1 MANVELSYNPYLVK
15 TTIKIDG
22 KIPGNRSKLHIPLGA
37 RLQEWIEEFPVLLS
51 KECDGKLNIEFT
63 GTKVDFE
70 DVKTAFSESTVPH
83 NLSLTHIKDDVDDAE
98 KTIDKI
104 FSDIQSG
111 PIDDLKTSIIKET
124 FSKAKSSEFEV
135 NVVATMSSGKST
147 LINALLGRKLMP
159 AKNEATTA
167 TIVKIK
173 DVDGMKNY
181 SAVAYDKDHNFIK
194 RYEKV
199 TLKDMQA
206 LNDNGD
212 VYQIDIEGD
221 IKFVSSDGMSLVLV
235 DTPGPNNSRDIH
247 HQEMT
252 FKMLEDSDK
261 SLVLFVMNGR
271 QLGINDEKVFLDFI
285 CTNMKKGGK
294 KTRDRYIFAVNQLD
308 AFKPNPDD
316 DGEDCIEKALTSVRD
331 CLNERGIKDA
341 NIFPVSAGVALE
353 KRIDDEDEEL
363 LHPFY
368 KKAKKYEA
376 MRFNEYNQFSHQP
389 LSVREILA
397 KEMEELDAEDKVEY
411 YSGIR
416 NIEEAIRLYI
426 NKYARTTKVCD
437 LVLSFRTKLSELATM
452 AKLEDSIRRDADFK
466 KRLALEIKKAK
477 SLISD
482 SKTTK
487 LFTDEV
493 ERSNYTAE
501 TEKDIVKA
509 ISDAKRNFRELVS
522 GKDHQVPVATAKSQ
536 TRTIENQFNQS
547 AAQINVRVSGIIQ
560 NSFKKT
566 LSTVI
571 SKYIGHLNGLGIT
584 PQSMDL
590 SSYSGVTVLLPD
602 MNQSLKNNTSTKDE
616 SYIKQVEETVTIEG
630 NKGTYGSWGVA
641 AGASFGAALGSALPG
656 LGTLAG
662 ALIGGIAGLFGGR
675 ASGHDDYYETRYVPK
690 KVEKF
695 VDYVD
700 MQEVASSASHEFD
713 KLMDQLET
721 KALHYIRV
729 ENDKLKKNIKDK
741 IKEIDALLLRK
752 LDDLQG
758 LENSD
763 KQTSETIAKKENN
776 RKWLIDIQQR
786 VDNLIE
792 F

>member
-1 MANVELSYNPYLVK
+1 MIKVEISYNPYLVK
-15 TTIKIDG
+15 TTISIDG
-22 KIPGNRSKLHIPLGA
+22 KLPGNRSKLHIPLGA
-37 RLQEWIEEFPVLLS
+37 RLQEWIEDIPAILI
-51 KECDGKLNIEFT
+51 KECNDKVRIEFT

-70 DVKTAFSESTVPH
+70 DVKMAFKDSNIAYDIQHS
-83 NLSLTHIKDDVDDAE
+83 NIKDDVDE
-98 KTIDKI
+98 VENTIDAI
-104 FSDIQSG
+104 FSDIQKG
-111 PIDDLKTSIIKET
+111 PIADLKTSKIKDT
-124 FSKAKSSEFEV
+124 FKRAKSSEFEV

-173 DVDGMKNY
+173 DVDGMKNF
-181 SAVAYDKDHNFIK
+181 SAIAYDKTHKVIAKYD
-194 RYEKV
+194 KV
-199 TLKDMQA
+199 TLKDMQK
-206 LNDNGD
+206 LNENPN
-212 VYQIDIEGD
+212 VYEIYIEGD

-252 FKMLEDSDK
+252 FKMLENSDK

-271 QLGINDEKVFLDFI
+271 QLGINDEKIFLDYI
-285 CTNMKKGGK
+285 CSNMKQGGK

-316 DGEDCIEKALTSVRD
+316 DGEDCIEKALTSVRN

-353 KRIDDEDEEL
+353 KRIDDDDEEL
-363 LHPFY
+363 LHPFN

-376 MRFNEYNQFSHQP
+376 MRLNEYYHFSHQP
-389 LSVREILA
+389 LSIRERIA
-397 KEMEELDAEDKVEY
+397 KELENLGFEDKVEY

-437 LVLSFRTKLSELATM
+437 LVLSFRTQLRELATM
-452 AKLEDSIRRDADFK
+452 AKLEDSIRKDADFK
-466 KRLALEIKKAK
+466 KRIGIEISKAK
-477 SLISD
+477 TLISNT
-482 SKTTK
+482 KTTQV
-487 LFTDEV
+487 FTDEI
-493 ERSNYTAE
+493 ERSNYTVEA
-501 TEKDIVKA
+501 EKDIVKA

-522 GKDHQVPVATAKSQ
+522 GKDHQVPVAVAQSQ
-536 TRTIENQFNQS
+536 SRTIENQFNQS
-547 AAQINVRVSGIIQ
+547 AAQINVRINSIIQ
-560 NSFKKT
+560 NSFKST
-566 LSTVI
+566 LSKVI
-571 SKYIGHLNGLGIT
+571 SQYIEHLNKLGIT
-584 PQSMDL
+584 PQAL
-590 SSYSGVTVLLPD
+590 NVSSYSGVTISLPD
-602 MNQSLKNNTSTKDE
+602 MNKSIKKNTNTKDE
-616 SYIKQVEETVTIEG
+616 SYIEQVERVDLVEG
-630 NKGTYGSWGVA
+630 NRTKYGSWGVA

-675 ASGHDDYYETRYVPK
+675 ASGHDSYYETKYIPK
-690 KVEKF
+690 KIEKF

-700 MQEVASSASHEFD
+700 MQEVASSASHDFD
-713 KLMDQLET
+713 KLMDKLEGI
-721 KALHYIRV
+721 AHEYILS
-729 ENDKLKKNIKDK
+729 ENDRLKKSIKDK
-741 IKEIDALLLRK
+741 IKEVDALLLKK
-752 LDDLQG
+752 LADLQN

-763 KQTSETIAKKENN
+763 KQTAEVIAKKEND
-776 RKWLIDIQQR
+776 RKWLISIQNR
-786 VDNLIE
+786 VENLIE